1 MLTVE
6 GTYRTVCCST
16 AKL

>member
-16 AKL
+16 AKQ